1 MIKKYLC
8 QICNSKM
15 EYILDLNDQPPANS
29 LHENKKTQI
38 YFPLKLCYCEDCSL
52 AQLTKFPDKNYLFKK
67 YFWVTSTST
76 TAKNYAKK
84 FYKNISYFLKT
95 KSNVFEIASNDG
107 TF

>member
-52 AQLTKFPDKNYLFKK
+52 AQ
-67 YFWVTSTST
+67 
-76 TAKNYAKK
+76 
-84 FYKNISYFLKT
+84 
-95 KSNVFEIASNDG
+95 
-107 TF
+107 